1 MMLRLIIIIYLLVMC
16 GAIIRYL
23 PQGILINKLFTV
35 FMVLGTVTAICAIIH
50 AELSER
56 GYSDKNKGI

>member
-1 MMLRLIIIIYLLVMC
+1 MC

-35 FMVLGTVTAICAIIH
+35 FMVLGTVTAICAILH
-50 AELSER
+50 AEFSER
-56 GYSDKNKGI
+56 GYTDKNKGI

>member
-1 MMLRLIIIIYLLVMC
+1 MMLRLIVVIYLLVMC

-35 FMVLGTVTAICAIIH
+35 FMVLATVTAICAILH
-50 AELSER
+50 AEFSER